1 MDTVLLQQ
9 YSDELTLQYLAVFNT
24 IDKHLD
30 KVLLEDAFLPFNEK
44 VKRVMDWEYSISC
57 FVKMHH
63 YQLKYFGELRNHIT
77 HGIKEHGH
85 TYAYPSEHALAK
97 LTKLKDAI
105 VTPPLVGDIFAKD
118 VYSCSSLDSL
128 TQVVHAMHDQWY
140 THIPVYDQ
148 KNIFQWVLTEWDIAG
163 FLASYMDHGS
173 KSLDTVRIKDITF
186 HIDND
191 AYLFVW
197 EKENIYEIDKIFTH
211 RRQEDKRLGAVFI
224 TKHGKSTE
232 PLLGI
237 ITAGDVA
244 LVDSFVVH

>member
-1 MDTVLLQQ
+1 MDTVILQQ

-24 IDKHLD
+24 VDKHFD
-30 KVLLEDAFLPFNEK
+30 KVLLEESFLPFNEK
-44 VKRVMDWEYSISC
+44 IKRVMDGDYSISW
-57 FVKMHH
+57 FVKIHH

-105 VTPPLVGDIFAKD
+105 VLPPIVGDIFTKD
-118 VYSCSSLDSL
+118 VYSCQLSDSL
-128 TQVVHAMHDQWY
+128 TQVVHAMHDHSY
-140 THIPVYDQ
+140 THIPVYDA
-148 KNIFQWVLTEWDIAG
+148 KNTFQWVLTEWDIAG
-163 FLASYMDHGS
+163 FLSWYIDNES
-173 KSLDTVRIKDITF
+173 KWLDAVLVKDIAF

-211 RRQEDKRLGAVFI
+211 RRQEWKRLGAVFV
-224 TKHGKSTE
+224 TKQGKRNE
-232 PLLGI
+232 PLVGI